1 MQRSTTQ
8 ETTVQY
14 VGVCMN
20 SLYVISRVHVA
31 LSILCYVTYTICV
44 YIHCTCAHTQVIMV
58 LTYSLNNNIVL
69 SSNLY
74 RYMQE
79 NDLCAYNIIVCS
91 TILII
96 PLQWPFMYNT
106 HVHVVFWK
114 CSYILFPEQL
124 RVTVLYCMSK
134 ISRFHISQLPIHV
147 ATVYSIHSEAYITTS
162 ACQ

>member
-1 MQRSTTQ
+1 MHRSTTQ

-20 SLYVISRVHVA
+20 SLYVHVISRVHVT

-44 YIHCTCAHTQVIMV
+44 YIHCMCAHTQVIMV

-79 NDLCAYNIIVCS
+79 NDLCVYNIIMCS

-114 CSYILFPEQL
+114 CSYN
-124 RVTVLYCMSK
+124 
-134 ISRFHISQLPIHV
+134 
-147 ATVYSIHSEAYITTS
+147 YSIPRTIKSTCNCLVLHVKNYQVSHFSTAYTCS
-162 ACQ
+162 YSVQYSQ